1 MDKYNNLG
9 IFEKQGFDK
18 GIKITM
24 QNVDWISQLAV
35 GENNET
41 VENPY
46 TGESVLLEP
55 LEVAVYD
62 FIKGCE
68 SLKQW
73 DSMDKALIWFRAKN
87 PKAYMVL
94 LDQALALL

>member
-1 MDKYNNLG
+1 
-9 IFEKQGFDK
+9 
-18 GIKITM
+18 M
-24 QNVDWISQLAV
+24 QDNWISQLAV
-35 GENNET
+35 GKFNEE
-41 VENPY
+41 VKNPY
-46 TGESVLLEP
+46 TNESVLLEP

-73 DSMDKALIWFRAKN
+73 HSMDKALDWFRAKN

-94 LDQALALL
+94 LD

>member
-1 MDKYNNLG
+1 
-9 IFEKQGFDK
+9 
-18 GIKITM
+18 M
-24 QNVDWISQLAV
+24 QDNWISQLAV
-35 GENNET
+35 GKFNE
-41 VENPY
+41 EIKNPY
-46 TGESVLLEP
+46 TNESVLLEP

-73 DSMDKALIWFRAKN
+73 HSMDKALDWFRAKN

-94 LDQALALL
+94 LD

>member
-1 MDKYNNLG
+1 
-9 IFEKQGFDK
+9 
-18 GIKITM
+18 M
-24 QNVDWISQLAV
+24 QDNWISQLAV
-35 GENNET
+35 GKFNEE
-41 VENPY
+41 VRNPY
-46 TGESVLLEP
+46 TNESVLLEP

-73 DSMDKALIWFRAKN
+73 HSMDKALDWFRAKN

-94 LDQALALL
+94 LD

>member
-1 MDKYNNLG
+1 
-9 IFEKQGFDK
+9 
-18 GIKITM
+18 M
-24 QNVDWISQLAV
+24 QNNWISQLAV
-35 GENNET
+35 GKFNEE
-41 VENPY
+41 VRNPY
-46 TGESVLLEP
+46 TNKSVLLEP

-73 DSMDKALIWFRAKN
+73 DSMDKALIWFRDKN

-94 LDQALALL
+94 LD